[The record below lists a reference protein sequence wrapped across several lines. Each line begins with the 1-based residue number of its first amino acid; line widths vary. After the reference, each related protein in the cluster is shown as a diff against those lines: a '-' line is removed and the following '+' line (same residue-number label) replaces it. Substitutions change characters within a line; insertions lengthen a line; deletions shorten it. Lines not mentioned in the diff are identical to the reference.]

1 MCLATL
7 LGEAPSLL
15 LKSQMGVASRGVPRT
30 QQGLAHSVCRN
41 DDGPEA
47 LKVNDIN
54 HRQSPTPS
62 TLVPMLP
69 APLCEP
75 SCRGAPGRPQG
86 ASAVTPGGSR
96 SAGLCPAW
104 FPACRHVP
112 GCQCAAPRLEAC
124 QGCLPWVR
132 ADNWAGALA
141 SPGEGLGSGCWG
153 MGSLL
158 SGPRVS
164 SCGDPPAEGAGL
176 SPSLFGQTLFQPLSQ
191 TPPGRIWPPSPTGI
205 PVTAGSSP
213 RESGGDSGDP
223 DRGPPPRGR

>member
-15 LKSQMGVASRGVPRT
+15 LKSQMGVASCGVPRT

-86 ASAVTPGGSR
+86 ASAVTPGGVKVGWSL
-96 SAGLCPAW
+96 SCLVPSLQTCPW
-104 FPACRHVP
+104 MPVCSP
-112 GCQCAAPRLEAC
+112 EA
-124 QGCLPWVR
+124 R
-132 ADNWAGALA
+132 
-141 SPGEGLGSGCWG
+141 G
-153 MGSLL
+153 M
-158 SGPRVS
+158 P
-164 SCGDPPAEGAGL
+164 GL
-176 SPSLFGQTLFQPLSQ
+176 SPLGQGRQLGRGVGFPWGGAWQRLLGNGESALWSQ
-191 TPPGRIWPPSPTGI
+191 SEQLRGSPS
-205 PVTAGSSP
+205 
-213 RESGGDSGDP
+213 
-223 DRGPPPRGR
+223 